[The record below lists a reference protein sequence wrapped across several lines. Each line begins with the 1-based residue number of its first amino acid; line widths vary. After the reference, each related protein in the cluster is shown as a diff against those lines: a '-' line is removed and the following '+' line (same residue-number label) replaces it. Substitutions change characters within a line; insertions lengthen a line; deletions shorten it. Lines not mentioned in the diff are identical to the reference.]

1 MKGKLI
7 IIPNKT
13 IEEEKFELDITEDE
27 YHLSGYQSF
36 SDKYDLGYKFSEEE
50 HQIAPL
56 EIAEDGHL
64 SLKTTEEESTLIFY
78 LPEIITERQMNYVKN
93 NITKFQNYKIVGSY
107 SIRKIDQNIY
117 KEEIMG
123 LNNTLQKIKQKYEQ
137 NLINKKNHTL

>member
-36 SDKYDLGYKFSEEE
+36 SDKY
-50 HQIAPL
+50 

-137 NLINKKNHTL
+137 NLINKNNHTL